1 MNPEL
6 AQLIA
11 LAAHGT
17 AWLRS
22 SVRSLPPALDTKNS
36 AFRNVRVRFELR
48 SAVHT
53 EPLTATTVAEWLQQL
68 LARNVD
74 RIMLAPIGA
83 DERDGEHQPLAPHL
97 MVAFAGGAQW
107 RFLVTS
113 PVSLELWTARWRNR
127 RSVLEGTYWSEAL
140 FESSA
145 HSERVAPRYLDVVGA
160 TNRLNGSLREAADF
174 ARTRDL
180 EPWAQQFELALKRG
194 TDTRPTLPTHRDIL
208 PEDHP
213 DSAKRLLAEA
223 LEAWVFGGMGSW
235 NDVVITGDTDRAKY
249 DKLTSSLYAAVVD
262 ACVAAAN
269 AKPER

>member
-1 MNPEL
+1 VNPEL

-22 SVRSLPPALDTKNS
+22 SVQSLPPELDAKNS
-36 AFRNVRVRFELR
+36 AFKNVRVRFELR

-53 EPLTATTVAEWLQQL
+53 DPLTATTVAEWLQQL
-68 LARNVD
+68 RARDVD
-74 RIMLAPIGA
+74 RIMLAPVGA
-83 DERDGEHQPLAPHL
+83 NEPDGEDQPLAPHL
-97 MVAFAGGAQW
+97 TVAFAGGTQW

-113 PVSLELWTARWRNR
+113 ALSVELWTARWRNR

-145 HSERVAPRYLDVVGA
+145 HSERVAPRYLDVVAA
-160 TNRLNGSLREAADF
+160 TSRLNASLREAADF

-180 EPWAQQFELALKRG
+180 KPWAEQFEHALKRG
-194 TDTRPTLPTHRDIL
+194 TETKPTLPSYRDAL
-208 PEDHP
+208 PVDHP
-213 DSAKRLLAEA
+213 GSAKRLLAQA

-235 NDVVITGDTDRAKY
+235 NDVLITGDTDRAKY
-249 DKLTSSLYAAVVD
+249 DKLTSSLYAAVID
-262 ACVAAAN
+262 ACAAAAN
-269 AKPER
+269 AEPDR

>member
-22 SVRSLPPALDTKNS
+22 SVRSSPPVLDAKNS
-36 AFRNVRVRFELR
+36 AFKNVRVRFELR
-48 SAVHT
+48 SAVDT
-53 EPLTATTVAEWLQQL
+53 DPLTATTIPEWLQQL
-68 LARNVD
+68 RVRNVD
-74 RIMLAPIGA
+74 RIMLAPIDA
-83 DERDGEHQPLAPHL
+83 DEPGEHQPLAPHL
-97 MVAFAGGAQW
+97 TVAFAGGTQW

-113 PVSLELWTARWRNR
+113 PRSVELWTARWRNR
-127 RSVLEGTYWSEAL
+127 SSVLEGTYWSEAL

-145 HSERVAPRYLDVVGA
+145 QLEHVAPNYLDVVEA
-160 TNRLNGSLREAADF
+160 TRRLSAWLREAADF
-174 ARTRDL
+174 ARTRNL
-180 EPWAQQFELALKRG
+180 EPWAEQFELALKRG
-194 TDTRPTLPTHRDIL
+194 METKPIL
-208 PEDHP
+208 PSFCDLLPVDHP

-235 NDVVITGDTDRAKY
+235 NDVLITGDTDRAKY
-249 DKLTSSLYAAVVD
+249 DKLTSSLYAAVID

-269 AKPER
+269 AEPDR